1 MKEIRESTATSPEAL
16 AALTAASEP
25 VVIRGLVS
33 HWPVVEAGRT
43 GHAALFEYL
52 SRFDAGQSVATVF
65 APAEAGG
72 RFFYGDDLAGMN
84 FRGGRA
90 RLQKTFD
97 FLAQHAGDAEQTA
110 LAAQSVPTWNALPGF
125 AEDNP
130 MPLLDPAIEPRAWIG
145 NRVIVAA
152 HHDPFENIACVVA
165 GRRRF
170 TLFPPDQVENL
181 YMGPFERT
189 PAGATIS
196 LVSFEEPDLE
206 RFPRFAQALE
216 AAQTTEL
223 EPGDAIYVPYLWWH
237 HVRSLETV
245 NMLVNYWWNP
255 PNQGR
260 GLARDAFMHAM
271 LTLRAL
277 PAAHRQAWKA
287 MFDHYVFRTE
297 GDANEHL
304 PPQAR
309 GILGDVDEGAA
320 RELLTI
326 LSRVLAE
333 SAAAKRS

>member
-1 MKEIRESTATSPEAL
+1 VKEIRESTATSPEAL
-16 AALTAASEP
+16 AALTSAAEP
-25 VVIRGLVS
+25 VVFRGLVS
-33 HWPVVEAGRT
+33 HWPVVAAGRA
-43 GHAALFEYL
+43 GHATLFDYL
-52 SRFDAGQSVATVF
+52 SRFDAGQPVATVF

-72 RFFYGDDLAGMN
+72 RFFYDDDLTGMN
-84 FRGGRA
+84 FKGGRA
-90 RLQKTFD
+90 RLKKTFD
-97 FLAQHAGDAEQTA
+97 FLAEHAGDAEQTA
-110 LAAQSVPTWNALPGF
+110 LAAQSAPAWNALPGF

-130 MPLLDPAIEPRAWIG
+130 LPLLGPDVEPRVWIG

-196 LVSFEEPDLE
+196 LVSFEDPDLD
-206 RFPRFAQALE
+206 RFPRFARALE
-216 AAQTTEL
+216 TAQSAEL

-245 NMLVNYWWNP
+245 NMLVNYWWTP

-277 PAAHRQAWKA
+277 PPAHRQAWKA

-297 GDANEHL
+297 GDAADHL
-304 PPQAR
+304 PVHAK
-309 GILGDVDEGAA
+309 GILGDLDETAGK
-320 RELLTI
+320 ELLTI

-333 SAAAKRS
+333 SAAKRS

>member
-1 MKEIRESTATSPEAL
+1 MKEIRESTAASPEAL
-16 AALTAASEP
+16 AALTSASEP

-33 HWPVVEAGRT
+33 HWPVVAAGRA
-43 GHAALFEYL
+43 GHAALFDYM

-72 RFFYGDDLAGMN
+72 RFFYEDDLRGMN
-84 FRGGRA
+84 FKGGRA
-90 RLQKTFD
+90 RLKKTFD
-97 FLAQHAGDAEQTA
+97 FLTEHAGDAEQTG

-130 MPLLDPAIEPRAWIG
+130 LPLLGERIEPRVWIG

-196 LVSFEEPDLE
+196 LVSFEDPDLD
-206 RFPRFAQALE
+206 RHPRFAKALE
-216 AAQTTEL
+216 TAQSAEL
-223 EPGDAIYVPYLWWH
+223 GPGDAIYVPYLWWH

-260 GLARDAFMHAM
+260 GLPRDAFMHAM

-277 PAAHRQAWKA
+277 PPAHRRAWRA

-297 GDANEHL
+297 GDAAEHL
-304 PPQAR
+304 PDHAK
-309 GILGDVDEGAA
+309 GILGDLDETAGK
-320 RELLTI
+320 ELLTI

-333 SAAAKRS
+333 SAAKRP